1 VLAREGT
8 SYRDARL
15 GSSPSRIRAASRCCS
30 TRILFGWP
38 IPAACQP
45 LLHPPHVDP
54 STKSDRNGRK
64 VTASN
69 QLKAEP
75 LRQAGCLGKF
85 RNGNQLG
92 HHLPPNWPV
101 FPDERMGEVYSGFV
115 FQTLRSVASRV
126 DHKLPGT
133 PAQKPNA
140 PPVSDAY
147 KKVQIQGKRFG
158 TGKDSA
164 TAAVLIAEL
173 HFVRSAADD
182 LAQFLTIKEHAA
194 GDASAFFSPDDPRA
208 RGENKISISDW
219 IL

>member
-1 VLAREGT
+1 
-8 SYRDARL
+8 
-15 GSSPSRIRAASRCCS
+15 
-30 TRILFGWP
+30 
-38 IPAACQP
+38 
-45 LLHPPHVDP
+45 
-54 STKSDRNGRK
+54 

-75 LRQAGCLGKF
+75 VRQAGCLGKF

-140 PPVSDAY
+140 PPVSDAH
-147 KKVQIQGKRFG
+147 KKVQIQGERFV

-182 LAQFLTIKEHAA
+182 LAQFLTIKQHV
-194 GDASAFFSPDDPRA
+194 A
-208 RGENKISISDW
+208 RGLLLFLLSRSPQGEGRNQNVGF
-219 IL
+219 